1 MKELYNKM
9 KPYLIKFDLVGIG
22 ETFEPVIEY
31 RKNFLSFELAMEWAL
46 LTAQTHSTYKNFEMY
61 IRIQEITQT
70 ITIYY
75 NGEQE

>member
-1 MKELYNKM
+1 MKQLLDNM

-22 ETFEPVIEY
+22 ETFEPLIEY

-46 LTAQTHSTYKNFEMY
+46 LTAQTHSTYKNFEMH